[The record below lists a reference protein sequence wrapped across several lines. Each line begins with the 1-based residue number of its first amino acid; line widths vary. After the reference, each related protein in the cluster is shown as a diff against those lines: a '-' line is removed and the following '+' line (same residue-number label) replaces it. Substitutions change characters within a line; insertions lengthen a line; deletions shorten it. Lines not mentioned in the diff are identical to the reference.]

1 MGATM
6 AIADPFAANRAVI
19 VGKGRAP
26 VVAVLLATASG
37 GRDGDRAPL
46 WPAPPRLARR
56 GGGEAVPPLWQLLR
70 VVWTMTVDDRPNRA
84 AVAEFR
90 LVSSTSVKWSSAA
103 SSLAFTLCPIFSITA
118 RSPCGV
124 RNAISLQIARLR
136 MWTELCTP
144 HGLRLFDGDCVRSPG
159 AEYTQFCPHETF
171 ASGLFDHCRVL
182 ER

>member
-1 MGATM
+1 LWQYFSRLLAGAVM
-6 AIADPFAANRAVI
+6 AIAHPS
-19 VGKGRAP
+19 GRHLRGWP
-26 VVAVLLATASG
+26 VVVV
-37 GRDGDRAPL
+37 
-46 WPAPPRLARR
+46 AR
-56 GGGEAVPPLWQLLR
+56 AVPPLWQLLR